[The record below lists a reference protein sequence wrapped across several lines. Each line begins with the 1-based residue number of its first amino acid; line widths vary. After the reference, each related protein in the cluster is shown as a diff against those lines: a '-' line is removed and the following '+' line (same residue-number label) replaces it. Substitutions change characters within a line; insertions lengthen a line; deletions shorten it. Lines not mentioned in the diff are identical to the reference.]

1 MGTSLEFLVS
11 KMGLITLFTQPV
23 SVLRAKVWK
32 VVMKYANVM
41 LLNFW
46 TLSLRMYIFAEVTF
60 FLTYWNNQ
68 LSFSLSLCIS
78 FMFWWSIFFLEPVMI
93 SVSLIFYSFCSHH
106 CIKTMHP
113 IKPNYPCQTEKLYW
127 KRLPKRCFFYPITKD
142 LDPNNVIQTEQKFVS
157 WILLPLVI
165 YLG

>member
-1 MGTSLEFLVS
+1 MLCSLTFELFLLECTFLPKWHFFLPIETINSVFLCQCVLVS
-11 KMGLITLFTQPV
+11 
-23 SVLRAKVWK
+23 
-32 VVMKYANVM
+32 
-41 LLNFW
+41 
-46 TLSLRMYIFAEVTF
+46 
-60 FLTYWNNQ
+60 
-68 LSFSLSLCIS
+68 C
-78 FMFWWSIFFLEPVMI
+78 FWWSIFFLEPVMI
-93 SVSLIFYSFCSHH
+93 SVSLNFYSFCSHH

-142 LDPNNVIQTEQKFVS
+142 LDPSNVIQTEQKFIS